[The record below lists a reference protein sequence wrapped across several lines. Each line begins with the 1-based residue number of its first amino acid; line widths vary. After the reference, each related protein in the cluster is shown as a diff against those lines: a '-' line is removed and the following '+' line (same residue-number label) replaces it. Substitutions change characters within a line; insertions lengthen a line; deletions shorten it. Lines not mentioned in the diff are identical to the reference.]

1 MASAHW
7 LASSIESFGAEPNL
21 IGFDMAR
28 VIFKHRARYVSV
40 LSPNALLRHQADRW
54 PEAVDIGR
62 TEPIGQAIAQM
73 CISAAN

>member
-62 TEPIGQAIAQM
+62 NRADRASDRSNVHQRG
-73 CISAAN
+73 